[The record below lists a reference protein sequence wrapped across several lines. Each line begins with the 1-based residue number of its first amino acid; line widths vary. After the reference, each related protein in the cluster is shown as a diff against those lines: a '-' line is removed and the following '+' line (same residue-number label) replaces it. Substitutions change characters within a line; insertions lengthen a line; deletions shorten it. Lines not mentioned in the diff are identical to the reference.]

1 MIKNILSVLVFLFSI
16 SFFFVVGNIYFSDKY
31 KKKINLNRVNISE
44 IIENNINGL
53 PILMND
59 TNNAIEFNSGFEN
72 KNKKRERNF
81 WKLFIKND

>member
-31 KKKINLNRVNISE
+31 KKKINSNRVNISE

-59 TNNAIEFNSGFEN
+59 TNNVIEFNTGYNNEN
-72 KNKKRERNF
+72 RKLERNF
-81 WKLFIKND
+81 WKLFKEND

>member
-1 MIKNILSVLVFLFSI
+1 MIKYILSVLVFLFSI

-59 TNNAIEFNSGFEN
+59 TNNVIEFNTGFNNEN
-72 KNKKRERNF
+72 RKLERNF
-81 WKLFIKND
+81 WKLFKKND

>member
-1 MIKNILSVLVFLFSI
+1 MIKNILSVLIFAFSI
-16 SFFFVVGNIYFSDKY
+16 SFFYFLGNVYFSDNQLKKVKY
-31 KKKINLNRVNISE
+31 NRETISKKIK
-44 IIENNINGL
+44 NNIAGL
-53 PILMND
+53 LILPSN